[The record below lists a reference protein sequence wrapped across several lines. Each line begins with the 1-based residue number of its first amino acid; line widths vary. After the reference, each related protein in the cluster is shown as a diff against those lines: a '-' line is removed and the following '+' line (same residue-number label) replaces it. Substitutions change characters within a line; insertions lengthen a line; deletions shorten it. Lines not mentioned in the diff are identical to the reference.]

1 MRLVLPLALLAL
13 PLVAAPAG
21 GPTQKAKAA
30 EKAAPAAPAKLDWD
44 GEWKLKPSQS
54 DKFEERLD
62 EHVKDLNFAMKL
74 FWKKKIQGACQTFD
88 KMDIF
93 ASETFSVTMGR
104 EVPLDTPTDGT
115 ASEWKRR
122 DGQKFQATLKVE
134 GRTMTQ
140 TLTGDGFSLVYVY
153 SLRADGQ
160 SLALQVTYSH
170 PKLDNPF
177 SYKMVFRKED

>member
-1 MRLVLPLALLAL
+1 MRAISAALLITLPLAA
-13 PLVAAPAG
+13 
-21 GPTQKAKAA
+21 QKAKAP
-30 EKAAPAAPAKLDWD
+30 EKPAASAPAKIDWD

-54 DKFEERLD
+54 DKLEERIE
-62 EHVKDLNFAMKL
+62 EHVRDLNFAMKL
-74 FWKKKIQGACQTFD
+74 FWKKKLQNACPSFD

-93 ASETFSVTMGR
+93 ASETFSVTMGK

-122 DGQKFQATLKVE
+122 DGEKFQATLKID

-140 TLTGDGFSLVYVY
+140 TLQGDGYKLVYVY
-153 SLRADGQ
+153 SMRPDGQ
-160 SLALQVTYSH
+160 SLALQITYSH

>member
-1 MRLVLPLALLAL
+1 MRLALTFALVALPLAA
-13 PLVAAPAG
+13 
-21 GPTQKAKAA
+21 QKAKAP
-30 EKAAPAAPAKLDWD
+30 EKPAAAAQAKIDWD

-54 DKFEERLD
+54 DKLEERIE
-62 EHVKDLNFAMKL
+62 EHVKDLNLALRL
-74 FWKKKIQGACQTFD
+74 FWKKKLQNACPTFD

-93 ASETFSVTMGR
+93 ASETFSVTMGK
-104 EVPLDTPTDGT
+104 EVPLDTATDGT
-115 ASEWKRR
+115 AGEWKRR
-122 DGQKFQATLKVE
+122 DGEKFQATLKVE

-140 TLTGDGFSLVYVY
+140 TLKGDGYGLVYVY
-153 SLRADGQ
+153 SMRPDGQ